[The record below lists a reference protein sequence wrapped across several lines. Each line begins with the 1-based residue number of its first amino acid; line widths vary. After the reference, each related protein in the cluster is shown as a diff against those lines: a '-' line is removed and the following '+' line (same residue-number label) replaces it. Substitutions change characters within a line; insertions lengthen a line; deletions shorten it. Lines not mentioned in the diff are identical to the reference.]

1 MKWNATIEGLILHLI
16 SQKWMAEYSCLWG
29 GGQEVG
35 SGRRVLSFLPLQYFD
50 KNKRER
56 RKKPDFEEDRNIPRL
71 ITQFP
76 TIHSGW

>member
-1 MKWNATIEGLILHLI
+1 MLPLEGLILHLI

-29 GGQEVG
+29 RGSEVG
-35 SGRRVLSFLPLQYFD
+35 SRRRVLSFLPFRYFD

-56 RKKPDFEEDRNIPRL
+56 RRKPDFKDKNIPKI